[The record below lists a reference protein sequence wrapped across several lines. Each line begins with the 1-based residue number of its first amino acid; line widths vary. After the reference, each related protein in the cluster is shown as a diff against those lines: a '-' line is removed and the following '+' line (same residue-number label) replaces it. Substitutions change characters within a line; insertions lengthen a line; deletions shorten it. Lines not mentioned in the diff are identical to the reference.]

1 MKAVATTC
9 VFLVPAPHKGLGTSV
24 LGAFVSAGSLTI
36 GTVAQ
41 SCTNLQSS
49 QKPVRTFYSLLE
61 LREK

>member
-9 VFLVPAPHKGLGTSV
+9 VFLVPAPHKGLGTRV

-41 SCTNLQSS
+41 
-49 QKPVRTFYSLLE
+49 
-61 LREK
+61 